1 MSVFNIWGNW
11 GTGKLG
17 NCLDLQLVSGRPT
30 IYTQATWF
38 QSLSS
43 AAYLKFFSSFACTAH
58 LSTSYFET
66 SIQLLGDDKTYLSL
80 FPSARL
86 IT

>member
-30 IYTQATWF
+30 IYKF